1 MVASDREPDREV
13 DSDDGTPT
21 VARGGREDVHPGAAS
36 PDGSAGTSTP
46 GGGPLVDL
54 GLRRGDRAH
63 DGPATRPPRLSFED
77 LSADFTDDQR
87 AEFERQ
93 LEQLCAEKQVHHL
106 AAAPQMEIPQFE
118 RPSPA

>member
-1 MVASDREPDREV
+1 MLKY
-13 DSDDGTPT
+13 
-21 VARGGREDVHPGAAS
+21 AA
-36 PDGSAGTSTP
+36 A
-46 GGGPLVDL
+46 L

-63 DGPATRPPRLSFED
+63 DGSATRPPRLSFED
-77 LSADFTDDQR
+77 LSADFTDDQSADFTDDQR